1 MQREKMEYDVVIVG
15 AGPAGLSTAIRLR
28 QLAIE
33 NDLELTVCV
42 LEKGSEVGA
51 HILSG
56 AVFEPRALNELIPDW
71 KDKQAPLKTA
81 VSEDEVYFL
90 TSPDKAYKVPNLF
103 VPKPMHNKDNY
114 IVSLGNVCRW
124 LAERAEE
131 LEVDIFPGFPAA
143 DVIIDEANVVRGV
156 ITNDMGIAADGKQKD
171 NFEPGMELIGKY
183 TIFAEG
189 CRGHLGKRLTE
200 HFKLDDNSDPQHYGL
215 GIKEL
220 WEIPEAQHKPGLV
233 IHGAGWPLNESG
245 STGGFF
251 LYHLENNQVSVG
263 LITDLNYSNPYV
275 SPYLEFQRFK
285 HHPQIKQYLKGGR
298 RISYGARAITKGGY
312 FSLPKMVMPGAIM
325 VGCDAGTLNFAKIK
339 GSHTAM
345 KSGMLAAETVV
356 EALSNGDEGGQTLT
370 NYVERFNASWLHEEL
385 QSSRNFGPAIHK
397 WGPYIGGAYNYI
409 EQNWFAG
416 KLPFD
421 LHDNSKDHQ
430 QLKNKQQANKID
442 YPLADNSISFDLLS
456 SVYLSST
463 NHEEDQRCHL
473 KLSNADTPVTINLKD
488 YDAPEQR
495 YCPAGVY
502 EIVTSEKGEEQMQIN
517 AQNCL
522 HCKTCDIKDPTQN
535 ITWISPEGGG
545 GPNYPNM

>member
-33 NDLELTVCV
+33 NNLELTVCV

-56 AVFEPRALNELIPDW
+56 AVFEPRALNELIPNW
-71 KDKQAPLKTA
+71 KAKQAPLETA
-81 VSEDEVYFL
+81 VSTDEVYFL
-90 TSPDKAYKVPNLF
+90 KNPDKAYKVPNVF
-103 VPKPMHNKDNY
+103 VPKPMHNKGNY

-124 LAERAEE
+124 LAAQAEE
-131 LEVDIFPGFPAA
+131 LDVDIFPGFPAA
-143 DVIIDEANVVRGV
+143 DVIIDETNIVRGV
-156 ITNDMGIAADGKQKD
+156 ITSDMGIATDGSQKD
-171 NFEPGMELIGKY
+171 SFEPGMELISKY

-200 HFKLDDNSDPQHYGL
+200 HFKLDDKSDPQHYGL

-233 IHGAGWPLNESG
+233 IHGAGWPLNESD
-245 STGGFF
+245 SSGGFF
-251 LYHLENNQVSVG
+251 LYHMENNQVSVG

-275 SPYLEFQRFK
+275 SPYQEFQRLK
-285 HHPQIKQYLKGGR
+285 HHPQIKQYLKEGR
-298 RISYGARAITKGGY
+298 RVSYGARAITKGGY

-345 KSGMLAAETVV
+345 KSGMLAAETLV
-356 EALSNGDEGGQTLT
+356 EALRNGAEGGQTLS
-370 NYVERFNASWLHEEL
+370 NYVERFNSSWLHEEL

-397 WGPYIGGAYNYI
+397 WGPYIGGAFTYI

-430 QLKNKQQANKID
+430 QLKNKQKVKKIV
-442 YPLADNSISFDLLS
+442 YPLADNSLSFDLLS

-463 NHEEDQRCHL
+463 NHEEDQPCHL
-473 KLSNADTPVTINLKD
+473 TLNNADTPIAINLKD
-488 YDAPEQR
+488 YDAPEQL

-522 HCKTCDIKDPTQN
+522 HCKSCDIKDPTQN
-535 ITWISPEGGG
+535 ITWLSPEGGG
-545 GPNYPNM
+545 GPKLS